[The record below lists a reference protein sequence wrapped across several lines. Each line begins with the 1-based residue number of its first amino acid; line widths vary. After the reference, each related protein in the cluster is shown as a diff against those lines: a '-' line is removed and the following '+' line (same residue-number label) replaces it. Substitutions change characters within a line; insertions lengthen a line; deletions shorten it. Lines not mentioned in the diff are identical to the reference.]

1 MRISIIGNCASSN
14 YIGIG
19 GVSIHVF
26 RLGSI
31 LFGKQQ
37 LNRVYNTIYIQRKE
51 LHRNN
56 YHYSKKDI
64 QHFYNTKNAPW
75 VSLLP
80 SFKNA
85 HLNMLVWFFRYIL
98 FDKAK
103 ILHVHNELPFCYLFF
118 LLHTFFKKQLVFTI
132 HDQMS
137 LVKVLNST
145 NRDYY
150 FLKLLIKN
158 KRIKWIA
165 VNETISKQLIL
176 LGVDASNVDVIPAYL
191 PANETGFELSS
202 ELKQYF
208 ESHTP
213 SMFFYAFGI
222 KQLNGVDLYGLD
234 MALESIKYLKEDY
247 PKIGLFLLIPDA
259 DKDPNMVK
267 YLDFVSE
274 HKLQDHIKF
283 HFDVIPD
290 LNVVC
295 EKSEIYLRP
304 TCSDG
309 DSLTV
314 REALHKNIK
323 VIVSDVVERPE
334 ACILFKN
341 RDVLDMVRVLNETIQ
356 SFDKLK
362 EVKPKENIDF
372 LNKIFKT
379 YEGFDKLSHAS

>member
-1 MRISIIGNCASSN
+1 MQISIIGNCASSN
-14 YIGIG
+14 YTGIG

-37 LNRVYNTIYIQRKE
+37 LSRVYNTLYIQRKE

-56 YHYSKKDI
+56 YAYSKKDI
-64 QHFYNTKNAPW
+64 QHFYNTKNVPW
-75 VSLLP
+75 VALLP

-85 HLNMLVWFFRYIL
+85 HLNMIVWFFRYIL
-98 FDKAK
+98 FDRAK
-103 ILHVHNELPFCYLFF
+103 VLHIHNELPFCYLYF
-118 LLHTFFKKQLVFTI
+118 LLHTIFKKQLVFTI

-137 LVKVLNST
+137 LEKVIDSKEGA
-145 NRDYY
+145 YY

-158 KRIKWIA
+158 KGIKWIA
-165 VNETISKQLIL
+165 VNETISKQLVL
-176 LGVDASNVDVIPAYL
+176 LGVEASNVDIIPAYL
-191 PANETGFELSS
+191 PADETRFELSS

-213 SMFFYAFGI
+213 NIFFYAFGI

-234 MALESIKYLKEDY
+234 MALESIKYLKENY

-267 YLDFVSE
+267 YLDFVTE
-274 HKLQDHIKF
+274 HKLQENIKF
-283 HFDVIPD
+283 HFEVIPD
-290 LNVVC
+290 LNVIC
-295 EKSEIYLRP
+295 EKSQIYLRP

-323 VIVSDVVERPE
+323 VIVSDVVERP
-334 ACILFKN
+334 ANCILFKN

-356 SFDKLK
+356 LLDKGK
-362 EVKPKENIDF
+362 EVKPQESVDF
-372 LNKIFKT
+372 LNKILKI
-379 YEGFDKLSHAS
+379 YSGFNKLAQAS

>member
-1 MRISIIGNCASSN
+1 
-14 YIGIG
+14 
-19 GVSIHVF
+19 
-26 RLGSI
+26 
-31 LFGKQQ
+31 
-37 LNRVYNTIYIQRKE
+37 
-51 LHRNN
+51 
-56 YHYSKKDI
+56 
-64 QHFYNTKNAPW
+64 
-75 VSLLP
+75 
-80 SFKNA
+80 
-85 HLNMLVWFFRYIL
+85 
-98 FDKAK
+98 
-103 ILHVHNELPFCYLFF
+103 
-118 LLHTFFKKQLVFTI
+118 
-132 HDQMS
+132 MS

-176 LGVDASNVDVIPAYL
+176 LGVEESNVVVIPAYL

-274 HKLQDHIKF
+274 HKLQENIKF

-356 SFDKLK
+356 SLDKLK
-362 EVKPKENIDF
+362 DVKLKENIDF

-379 YEGFDKLSHAS
+379 YEGFDKPSHAS

>member
-1 MRISIIGNCASSN
+1 MQISIIGNCASSN
-14 YIGIG
+14 YTGIG

-37 LNRVYNTIYIQRKE
+37 LNRVYNTIYVQRKE
-51 LHRNN
+51 LNRNQFA
-56 YHYSKKDI
+56 YSKKDI
-64 QHFYNTKNAPW
+64 QHFYNTKNASW

-85 HLNMLVWFFRYIL
+85 HLNMIVWFFRYIL
-98 FDKAK
+98 FDRAK

-118 LLHTFFKKQLVFTI
+118 LLHRILKKQLVFTI
-132 HDQMS
+132 HDQMN
-137 LVKVLNST
+137 LVKVINSK
-145 NRDYY
+145 NGEYY

-158 KRIKWIA
+158 KMIKWIA

-176 LGVDASNVDVIPAYL
+176 LGVDASNVEVIPAYL

-213 SMFFYAFGI
+213 NMFFYAFGI
-222 KQLNGVDLYGLD
+222 KQLNGLDLYGLD
-234 MALESIKYLKEDY
+234 MALKSIKYLKEDY
-247 PKIGLFLLIPDA
+247 PKIGLFLLVPDA
-259 DKDPNMVK
+259 DKDPNIAK

-274 HKLQDHIKF
+274 HKLQDNIKF
-283 HFDVIPD
+283 HFEVIPD
-290 LNVVC
+290 LNVIC
-295 EKSEIYLRP
+295 DKSEIYLRP

-323 VIVSDVVERPE
+323 VLVSDVVERP
-334 ACILFKN
+334 ANCILFKN

-356 SFDKLK
+356 SLDKGK
-362 EVKPKENIDF
+362 EVKPKESVDF
-372 LNKIFKT
+372 LNKILKI
-379 YEGFDKLSHAS
+379 YRGFDKLSHAS